1 MLYIAFLLAA
11 LLCTGL
17 ALLPC
22 KLRHRGP
29 TGKDAAAAAGSFA
42 AVLVLAL
49 CIYSSPG
56 LGVGFD
62 AFRLLAVLGLAAW
75 LGGCVLGFRLLRGRA
90 MPPLLLACALGAE
103 IFLFNAP
110 YFATHGYQPLDLKAY
125 WDGAST
131 AQMAEDGTL
140 TLDAEHNTLYFS
152 GIGQPLYNLQ
162 LENLQFTHGEPYVD
176 AQDPL
181 FTFSISATDEGTSRV
196 RQGWTWDVAWQAAR
210 SHTRTLD
217 LAGAVDTLT
226 LQANAYDGEY
236 IWYTLAYTLDGVR
249 ANVPRPFL
257 FSLPRLLAAFG
268 LLFAGWALRPSAAL
282 WREAYLT
289 HGKKYRPAALA
300 CAALLAALA
309 VAAPFADPVA
319 SGVATRH
326 YNVNNWDESSRLS
339 FTAHIN
345 DWQQDAPNAQY
356 GSLAHS
362 LLNGRLDILQD
373 PPQALTEMENPYDTA
388 LRAEQ
393 APDAMWDIAYY
404 NGRYYVYFGVV
415 PCLLF
420 QLPFEL
426 LLGIP
431 DLPHAFGMIVMA
443 VLMIAAA
450 FGLVREAL
458 VRWFPDASTAAYL
471 LTSAGIVAGSQ
482 LYFLLL
488 HSAVYEYAILCGAS
502 FVMLALWQWMC
513 AANTPVERRGRLL
526 VHLALGSLCMAL
538 AAGCRPQ
545 MEVFAFLAVPLFWP
559 RYVGQKR
566 LFTRQG
572 AGEFLAFA
580 LPVMLVAA
588 GLMWYNAARFGS
600 PFDFGANYN
609 LTSND
614 MTKRGF
620 RLGRIAP
627 ALFTDFL
634 SLPVVQAVFPYLQ
647 GQRMM
652 TNYAG
657 ITITEPFYGGV
668 LTCLP
673 LVWSLGLLPAQR
685 RRLARRRDL
694 GAVLA
699 WTVLAALLLAVLDC
713 EMAGVLYRYL
723 SDFLPVLLFAAALGW
738 LLLEETVQSH
748 SGDALACLQTPV
760 RLGLPLAV
768 AAGAAYNFCVFFGC
782 EPYLYG
788 RSPAL
793 FQTVSRLVQFWL

>member
-1 MLYIAFLLAA
+1 MLYIAFFLAA
-11 LLCTGL
+11 LLCVGL

-22 KLRHRGP
+22 KLQRRRPGA
-29 TGKDAAAAAGSFA
+29 KDAAAAAGSFA
-42 AVLVLAL
+42 ALLVLTL
-49 CIYSSPG
+49 CIYSRPG
-56 LGVGFD
+56 LAEGFD
-62 AFRLLAVLGLAAW
+62 GFRLVAVLGLAAW
-75 LGGCVLGFRLLRGRA
+75 LGGCTLGFRLLRGRG

-110 YFATHGYQPLDLKAY
+110 YFATHSYRPVDLKTY
-125 WDGAST
+125 WDADST
-131 AQMAEDGTL
+131 ALLEEDGTL
-140 TLDAEHNTLYFS
+140 RLDAEHNTLRFS

-162 LENLQFTHGEPYVD
+162 LDGLQFTHGEPYVD

-181 FTFSISATDEGTSRV
+181 FSFVIYATDEGASRV
-196 RQGWTWDVAWQAAR
+196 RQGWTWDVAWQAPR

-217 LAGAVDTLT
+217 LTGRVDTLT
-226 LQANAYDGEY
+226 LEANAYEGEY
-236 IWYTLAYTLDGVR
+236 IWYTLAYTLDGVC
-249 ANVPRPFL
+249 ANVPRAFL
-257 FSLPRLLAAFG
+257 FSPLRLLVLWG
-268 LLFAGWALRPSAAL
+268 LLAAGWALRPAGAL
-282 WREAYLT
+282 WREAYLP
-289 HGKKYRPAALA
+289 HEKKYRPALLG
-300 CAALLAALA
+300 CAALLMALCA
-309 VAAPFADPVA
+309 AAPFADPIA

-345 DWQQDAPNAQY
+345 NWQQDAPNAQY

-362 LLNGRLDILQD
+362 LLNGRLDLLPD
-373 PPQALTEMENPYDTA
+373 PPQALTEMENPYDTG

-426 LLGIP
+426 VLGVQ

-443 VLMIAAA
+443 VLLVAAC
-450 FGLVREAL
+450 FGLVRQAV
-458 VRWFPDASTAAYL
+458 VRWFPGASAAACL
-471 LTSAGIVAGSQ
+471 LTSVGVVTGSQ

-513 AANTPVERRGRLL
+513 AANTPVECRGRLL
-526 VHLALGSLCMAL
+526 AHLALGSLCMAL

-545 MEVFAFLAVPLFWP
+545 MEVFAFLAIPIFWQ
-559 RYVGQKR
+559 RYIEQRR
-566 LFTRQG
+566 LFTRRG
-572 AGEFLAFA
+572 AGELLAFA
-580 LPVMLVAA
+580 LPVVLVAA

-627 ALFTDFL
+627 ALFTCFCSPPAL
-634 SLPVVQAVFPYLQ
+634 QAVFPYLQ
-647 GQRMM
+647 GQRMV

-657 ITITEPFYGGV
+657 TTITEPFYGGV
-668 LTCLP
+668 IACLP
-673 LVWSLGLLPAQR
+673 FVWSLFALPALR
-685 RRLARRRDL
+685 RRLARRRSL
-694 GAVLA
+694 GGILA
-699 WTVLAALLLAVLDC
+699 WTVLACLLLAVLDC

-723 SDFLPVLLFAAALGW
+723 SDFLTVLLFAAALGW
-738 LLLEETVQSH
+738 LLLEETLQRH
-748 SGDALACLQTPV
+748 AGDALACLRAPL
-760 RLGLPLAV
+760 RAGLALAV
-768 AAGAAYNFCVFFGC
+768 AAGIAYSFCVFFGC
-782 EPYLYG
+782 EPYLFG

-793 FQTVSRLVQFWL
+793 YQTVSRLVQFWL